1 MSEEVEAKPTIVLG
15 GEEIEISNLSV
26 PKIQAWR
33 KSARPIVEAHDAVIE
48 LTKKATAEGNAEDIK
63 VASRRMDELV
73 DDHATDMLNLV
84 LDWLPDQARRDELA
98 EKASMDEVLYNF
110 LPLAR
115 RAYQASANFF
125 GEMMF
130 ALSVNGLSE
139 SQTGTNSPDPNGES
153 GQTNLTS

>member
-15 GEEIEISNLSV
+15 GEEIEVFNLSV

-33 KSARPIVEAHDAVIE
+33 KAARPIVEAHDAVIE
-48 LTKKATAEGNAEDIK
+48 LTKSATAEGNSEDIQA
-63 VASRRMDELV
+63 ASRHLDNLV

-98 EKASMDEVLYNF
+98 EKASMNEVLYNF

-139 SQTGTNSPDPNGES
+139 SQTGTNSPEVSGES
-153 GQTNLTS
+153 GQATSTS